1 MLHVTYLL
9 HILYWI
15 KIWIPAYFF
24 NDFLDSISPTHNADL
39 NNTGGR
45 EAGSATAAA
54 FLADFV
60 PDNIPYAHF
69 DIAGVGGIFPQ
80 DGFHWSILFLR
91 GCLRQIENQPQP
103 DSTFPYLSKGMSG
116 RPTRT
121 LFKIIENYY
130 S

>member
-1 MLHVTYLL
+1 VQWLL
-9 HILYWI
+9 RLVLVQLVYFAKMIIYGLSLKRVDSKLVIEPGECPITNIISVRSTSNYF
-15 KIWIPAYFF
+15 FF

-80 DGFHWSILFLR
+80 DGFHWSLLFLR
-91 GCLRQIENQPQP
+91 GCLRQN
-103 DSTFPYLSKGMSG
+103 
-116 RPTRT
+116 
-121 LFKIIENYY
+121 
-130 S
+130 